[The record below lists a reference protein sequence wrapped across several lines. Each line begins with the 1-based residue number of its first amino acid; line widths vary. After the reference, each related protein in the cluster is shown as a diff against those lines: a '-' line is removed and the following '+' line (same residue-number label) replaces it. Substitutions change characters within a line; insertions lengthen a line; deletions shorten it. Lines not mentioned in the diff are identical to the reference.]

1 MVKRYDLSFDA
12 EIAPTEFGS
21 FVTFDDYETVQA
33 QLEVAKAGFDA
44 AANQAKWQSSTNKE
58 LNALIKENAILKSEL
73 DALREQVRWRDV
85 REELPLELDSILP
98 YRTVEV
104 IVTNGTSVG
113 FSEFQAGNGGGTP
126 WRGFSIYS
134 YFNDVEGITHW
145 MPLPTT
151 PTSIGNKD

>member
-1 MVKRYDLSFDA
+1 MVSKYDFSYDGIYESPTGAFMLVSEHLS
-12 EIAPTEFGS
+12 EISA
-21 FVTFDDYETVQA
+21 
-33 QLEVAKAGFDA
+33 
-44 AANQAKWQSSTNKE
+44 
-58 LNALIKENAILKSEL
+58 LKSEL

-113 FSEFQAGNGGGTP
+113 FSEFQAGSGGGDP
-126 WRGFSIYS
+126 WREFSIYS

-151 PTSIGNKD
+151 PTSQASKD